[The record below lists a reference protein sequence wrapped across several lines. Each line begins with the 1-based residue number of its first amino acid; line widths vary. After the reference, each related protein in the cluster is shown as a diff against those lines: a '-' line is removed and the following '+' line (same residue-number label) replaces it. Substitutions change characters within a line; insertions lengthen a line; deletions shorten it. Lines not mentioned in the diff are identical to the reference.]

1 MPRENKDDIF
11 VDEQI
16 VCGRLTMVAR
26 ARSLVSPIIL
36 LAIVLLVTTCLTLTC
51 RAEQPQSQQQ
61 PPPKQAQGQPPNSYN
76 SFEYERYPFP
86 PLGLPVH
93 TPDDYQLLRRLGTGK
108 FSDVFEAVH
117 VAAEQRLLQQTR
129 TTTTKQQNSATSTT
143 ATNDDD
149 DNIDERSLAVIK
161 CLKPVSDRKIRREIC
176 VLQHAS
182 PLPNL
187 TRLLAVIVPI
197 DYYADNRLPTDL
209 PRMPSLVLE
218 HAGPASQWLC
228 HERIT
233 GTTTANNSNSND
245 DTDTGNAF
253 LSDYEIRYFLC
264 HLLVALEAL
273 HARGIMHRDVKP
285 RNVLI
290 NRSHTTSPSASV
302 GSATA
307 TNTGSNNKRLA
318 TATNTA
324 SPVAAPTN
332 SYRPLMLI
340 DLGLAD
346 FYVPGQSYN
355 VRVASRHYKSPELLL
370 HMQYYDYGLDLWGV
384 GCILAGL
391 LLRREPLFRG
401 KDNPDQLSK
410 IVAVLGTTDLLT
422 YMRQFNIPVTPEL
435 QAMLDRNDQLHAH
448 RQSWLALYQQ
458 HNQQHGQHDHNP
470 SEASSPVLPR
480 DGLDL
485 LDKLL
490 IYNHQKRLTAQQ
502 ALQHPFFDPVRERV
516 LSQVRAYNHRRIPV
530 APAPPPTVAMP

>member
-1 MPRENKDDIF
+1 
-11 VDEQI
+11 
-16 VCGRLTMVAR
+16 MVAR
-26 ARSLVSPIIL
+26 ARVLVLPLPCQRPTIHAIL
-36 LAIVLLVTTCLTLTC
+36 LLFTTCLILTC
-51 RAEQPQSQQQ
+51 RAEQQQSQQ
-61 PPPKQAQGQPPNSYN
+61 PPKQQQVPASSYN

-93 TPDDYQLLRRLGTGK
+93 TTNDYRLLRRLGTGK

-117 VAAEQRLLQQTR
+117 VAAEKRLLPQT
-129 TTTTKQQNSATSTT
+129 TPTTTKQPNSSISSTNT
-143 ATNDDD
+143 PTNNNDDD
-149 DNIDERSLAVIK
+149 IDLRSLAVIK

-182 PLPNL
+182 QLPNL
-187 TRLLAVIVPI
+187 TRLLAVIVPP
-197 DYYADNRLPTDL
+197 DYYAANRQPTDL

-233 GTTTANNSNSND
+233 TAATAANNNND
-245 DTDTGNAF
+245 DTDTSGAF

-264 HLLVALEAL
+264 HLLMALEAL

-290 NRSHTTSPSASV
+290 NRSHTTSSTS
-302 GSATA
+302 T
-307 TNTGSNNKRLA
+307 TNIGSNNKRM
-318 TATNTA
+318 TTTTNTA
-324 SPVAAPTN
+324 STVGATPTTH
-332 SYRPLMLI
+332 RPLMLI

-410 IVAVLGTTDLLT
+410 IVAVLGTTDLLV
-422 YMRQFNIPVTPEL
+422 YMRQFNVPVTPEL
-435 QAMLDRNDQLHAH
+435 QAILDRNDQHHAH
-448 RQSWLALYQQ
+448 RQSWLDLYEQ
-458 HNQQHGQHDHNP
+458 HNQHHHHQHDR
-470 SEASSPVLPR
+470 SEASRPVPPS

-516 LSQVRAYNHRRIPV
+516 LSQVRAYNRRMPV
-530 APAPPPTVAMP
+530 APPPPPPPTVAI

>member
-1 MPRENKDDIF
+1 
-11 VDEQI
+11 
-16 VCGRLTMVAR
+16 
-26 ARSLVSPIIL
+26 
-36 LAIVLLVTTCLTLTC
+36 LTC
-51 RAEQPQSQQQ
+51 RAEPQPKQQQ
-61 PPPKQAQGQPPNSYN
+61 QQQQQQQAPASSY

-93 TPDDYQLLRRLGTGK
+93 TPDDYRLFRRLGTGK

-117 VAAEQRLLQQTR
+117 VAAEKRLLPP
-129 TTTTKQQNSATSTT
+129 TTTNNNNNNKQNSNTATAT
-143 ATNDDD
+143 ATNDN
-149 DNIDERSLAVIK
+149 DNDINLQSLAVIK

-182 PLPNL
+182 QLPNL
-187 TRLLAVIVPI
+187 TRLLAVIVPP
-197 DYYADNRLPTDL
+197 DYHAEHRQPTDL

-218 HAGPASQWLC
+218 HAGPESQWLC

-233 GTTTANNSNSND
+233 VTTNNITDNNNNNNNNVDND
-245 DTDTGNAF
+245 DMEHSGAF

-290 NRSHTTSPSASV
+290 NRSHTTTSTS
-302 GSATA
+302 SATNA
-307 TNTGSNNKRLA
+307 VPNNKRM
-318 TATNTA
+318 TTNTA
-324 SPVAAPTN
+324 SSVATPTT
-332 SYRPLMLI
+332 YRPLMLI

-346 FYVPGQSYN
+346 FYVPGQNYN

-370 HMQYYDYGLDLWGV
+370 EMQYYDYGLDLWGV

-391 LLRREPLFRG
+391 LMRREPFFRG

-410 IVAVLGTTDLLT
+410 IVAVLGTNDLLS
-422 YMRQFNIPVTPEL
+422 YMRQFNVPVTPEL
-435 QAMLDRNDQLHAH
+435 QAILDRNDQHHEH

-458 HNQQHGQHDHNP
+458 HQDNQHQHDP
-470 SEASSPVLPR
+470 SEVSPPVPPR
-480 DGLDL
+480 EGLDL

-490 IYNHQKRLTAQQ
+490 IYNHQKRLTAHQ

-516 LSQVRAYNHRRIPV
+516 LSQVRAYNRHMP
-530 APAPPPTVAMP
+530 AAPPSSPR

>member
-1 MPRENKDDIF
+1 
-11 VDEQI
+11 
-16 VCGRLTMVAR
+16 MVER
-26 ARSLVSPIIL
+26 ARVFILPLPRTTITLTIIIL
-36 LAIVLLVTTCLTLTC
+36 FTTCFVLTC
-51 RAEQPQSQQQ
+51 RAEQPKQQQ
-61 PPPKQAQGQPPNSYN
+61 QASQNSYN

-93 TPDDYQLLRRLGTGK
+93 TPNDYRLLRRLGTGK

-117 VAAEQRLLQQTR
+117 VATEQRLLLQQTTTS
-129 TTTTKQQNSATSTT
+129 TTTTKQQNSATATSTQT
-143 ATNDDD
+143 SNNKNEND
-149 DNIDERSLAVIK
+149 IDYRSLAVIK

-182 PLPNL
+182 QLPNL
-187 TRLLAVIVPI
+187 TRLLAVIVPV
-197 DYYADNRLPTDL
+197 DYYADSRQPTDL

-218 HAGPASQWLC
+218 HAGPSSQWLC
-228 HERIT
+228 HERL
-233 GTTTANNSNSND
+233 TTTVSNDNSSGND
-245 DTDTGNAF
+245 DTGSAF

-290 NRSHTTSPSASV
+290 NRSHTTTTAASTT
-302 GSATA
+302 ST
-307 TNTGSNNKRLA
+307 NKR
-318 TATNTA
+318 TTPNTA
-324 SPVAAPTN
+324 STITTPTN

-410 IVAVLGTTDLLT
+410 IVAVLGTTDLLV
-422 YMRQFNIPVTPEL
+422 YMRQFNIPVTPDL
-435 QAMLDRNDQLHAH
+435 QAMLDRNDQHHAH
-448 RQSWLALYQQ
+448 RQSWLSLYQQ
-458 HNQQHGQHDHNP
+458 HNQQHDSQQNP
-470 SEASSPVLPR
+470 SEANHPVLPR

-485 LDKLL
+485 LNKLL

-516 LSQVRAYNHRRIPV
+516 LSQVRAYNHRRMPV
-530 APAPPPTVAMP
+530 SAPPPPPPTAAMT